1 MREGQQLGGGLNSP
15 LSGRVT
21 SRFGGAGKYRNKILV
36 GVGVAA
42 IVPFVLSTFAA
53 SITVG
58 SGALTF
64 GQGSEQAVACDNQVY
79 VAMNQEWHSAP
90 TQTDTTAGFFRVRS
104 VTVSHFNLQSC
115 QDSKLRVRLINMA
128 GQEIQLGQIAGS
140 TVLQIAVPNSQ
151 NTGNTSDPAAL
162 QLAYLNGVG
171 DPLSGVMQAAANVQT
186 SGVSVYDGTPLSPSS
201 ADVTF
206 YIDPSQAVDI
216 DAATVGR
223 VTVETV
229 NNPSAP
235 VATPPSVPATP
246 APNPSSSSS
255 PNG

>member
-1 MREGQQLGGGLNSP
+1 MNSGLNSP

-21 SRFGGAGKYRNKILV
+21 SRFGGSGKYRNKILV

-58 SGALTF
+58 SGSLTF
-64 GQGSEQAVACDNQVY
+64 GQGSEQAVSCDNQVY

-90 TQTDTTAGFFRVRS
+90 TPSDSTAGFFRVRS
-104 VTVSHFNLQSC
+104 ITVSHFNLQSC

-128 GQEIQLGQIAGS
+128 GQEIPLGSIAGS

-151 NTGNTSDPAAL
+151 NVGNVSDPAAL
-162 QLAYLNGVG
+162 QLAYLDGVG
-171 DPLSGVMQAAANVQT
+171 DPLSGVMQAAASLQT
-186 SGVSVYDGTPLSPSS
+186 SGVSVYDGTPLSPTS

-206 YIDPSQAVDI
+206 YVDPSQAVDI

-235 VATPPSVPATP
+235 VATPASTP
-246 APNPSSSSS
+246 APSASPTSSSTPAPSS

>member
-1 MREGQQLGGGLNSP
+1 MGSNLNSP

-21 SRFGGAGKYRNKILV
+21 SRFGGTGKYRNKILV

-58 SGALTF
+58 SGSLTF

-90 TQTDTTAGFFRVRS
+90 TPTDSTAGFFRVRS
-104 VTVSHFNLQSC
+104 VTVSHFNVQSC
-115 QDSKLRVRLINMA
+115 QASKLRVRLINMA
-128 GQEIQLGQIAGS
+128 GQEIPLGSIAGS
-140 TVLQIAVPNSQ
+140 TVLQIAIPASQ
-151 NTGNTSDPAAL
+151 DPGNVSDPAAL

-171 DPLSGVMQAAANVQT
+171 DPLSGVMQSAALLQT

-216 DAATVGR
+216 DAAAVGR

-235 VATPPSVPATP
+235 VATPASTPVSTP
-246 APNPSSSSS
+246 APSSA
-255 PNG
+255 NG

>member
-128 GQEIQLGQIAGS
+128 GQEIPLGQIAGS